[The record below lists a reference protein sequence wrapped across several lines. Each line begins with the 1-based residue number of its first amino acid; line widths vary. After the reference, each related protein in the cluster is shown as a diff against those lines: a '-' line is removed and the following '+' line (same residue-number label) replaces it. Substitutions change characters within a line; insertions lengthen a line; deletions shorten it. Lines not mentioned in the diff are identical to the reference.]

1 MPSAKQKLWLCQNC
15 ETLQP
20 ITQLTCEVC
29 GEGIPVECLLNF
41 KTSSDIINDGKEY
54 PFVDLGLSVLWAK
67 YNLGAMKESEHGD
80 YLTWNDIHENSL
92 FSVCSTEMCKIDIY
106 NYYKN
111 QKVLLSSRFSDIR
124 MPSLQDFTELIRNCR
139 WERTAVDGINGYKV
153 IGKNGN
159 HIFLPISGHLEKNE
173 GVKSINCYGQY
184 LSGSY
189 QNDNVAHYL
198 LLRFSENEYYIYKYS
213 DSLITA
219 RTIRPVIERDCY
231 KPITINKAQ
240 ESIATTD
247 FVDLGLSV
255 KWALCNLGAKKPEEF
270 GDYYAWG
277 ALTPK
282 TDSPYSSISY
292 IKINN
297 MNITKNN
304 NLTPENDVV
313 TRSLGNGARMPTGEE
328 IKEFETKCSFI
339 WTRLNGIWGCYCK
352 GPNGNSI
359 FLPAAGSFKNGK
371 IEGAIEFVRIWS
383 STILS
388 VDYDDCAYGLGIRKS
403 DNYSYVFGGGKRNE
417 MHPIRPVQD
426 Y

>member
-1 MPSAKQKLWLCQNC
+1 MQKQKLWLCQNC

-20 ITQLTCEVC
+20 ITQHICEVC
-29 GEGIPVECLLNF
+29 GEGIPVECLPS
-41 KTSSDIINDGKEY
+41 TSDINYDSEDY

-80 YLTWNDIHENSL
+80 YFTWNDIHDNSL

-111 QKVLLSSRFSDIR
+111 QEVLLSSRFSDIR
-124 MPSLQDFTELIRNCR
+124 MPSLQDFNELIRNCR
-139 WERTAVDGINGYKV
+139 WEKTVVDGVNGYKI

-159 HIFLPISGHLEKNE
+159 HIILPISGDKKKNI

-189 QNDNVAHYL
+189 KNDNVDHYL
-198 LLRFSENEYYIYKYS
+198 LLRFRENEYYIYRYNNR
-213 DSLITA
+213 LTTA
-219 RTIRPVIERDCY
+219 RTIRPVIDRDCY
-231 KPITINKAQ
+231 KPIYIDKAP
-240 ESIATTD
+240 ESIAKSE

-282 TDSPYSSISY
+282 TESPYSNISY
-292 IKINN
+292 IQLNN
-297 MNITKNN
+297 MNITKDN
-304 NLTPENDVV
+304 NLTAENDVV
-313 TRSLGNGARMPTGEE
+313 TRSLGNGVRLPT
-328 IKEFETKCSFI
+328 IKEIVEFESKCSFT
-339 WTRLNGIWGCYCK
+339 WTRLNGIWGCNCK

-359 FLPAAGSFKNGK
+359 FLPAAGSFTNGK
-371 IEGAIEFVRIWS
+371 TEGAIEFVRIWS
-383 STILS
+383 STIFT
-388 VDYDDCAYGLGIRKS
+388 DDSDAYGLGIRKS
-403 DNYSYVFGGGKRNE
+403 DNYSYVFGGGKRSE

>member
-1 MPSAKQKLWLCQNC
+1 MPTSLLDFWLCPNC
-15 ETLQP
+15 ETFNSQN
-20 ITQLTCEVC
+20 IHTCEVC
-29 GEGIPVECLLNF
+29 GEDIPVACLSPSGIN
-41 KTSSDIINDGKEY
+41 NDGEEY

-80 YLTWNDIHENSL
+80 YLTWNDIHAISL
-92 FSVCSTEMCKIDIY
+92 FSVFSSEICKIDVY
-106 NYYKN
+106 NYYKR
-111 QKVLLSSRFSDIR
+111 QKVLLSTRISDIR

-139 WERTAVDGINGYKV
+139 WERTVVDGINGFKV

-159 HIFLPISGHLEKNE
+159 HIFLPISGRLEKNE
-173 GVKSINCYGQY
+173 GVESINCYGQY
-184 LSGSY
+184 LSGTY

-213 DSLITA
+213 DSQTTA

-231 KPITINKAQ
+231 KPITIDKAQ

-270 GDYYAWG
+270 GNYYAWG

-282 TDSPYSSISY
+282 TDSPYSSTSY
-292 IKINN
+292 IKLNN
-297 MNITKNN
+297 MNITKGN

-313 TRSLGNGARMPTGEE
+313 TRSLGNGARMPTRVE
-328 IKEFETKCSFI
+328 IEEFETKCSFT

-371 IEGAIEFVRIWS
+371 TEGAIEFVRIWS
-383 STILS
+383 STLFS
-388 VDYDDCAYGLGIRKS
+388 DDSDAYGLGIRKS
-403 DNYSYVFGGGKRNE
+403 DNQSYIFGAGKRSE

>member
-1 MPSAKQKLWLCQNC
+1 MQKQKLWLCQNC

-20 ITQLTCEVC
+20 ITQHICEVC
-29 GEGIPVECLLNF
+29 GEGILVECLPS
-41 KTSSDIINDGKEY
+41 TSDINYEREEY

-80 YLTWNDIHENSL
+80 YLTWNDIHDNSL

-111 QKVLLSSRFSDIR
+111 QEILLSTRLSDIR
-124 MPSLQDFTELIRNCR
+124 MPSLQDFNELIRNCR
-139 WERTAVDGINGYKV
+139 WEKMVVDGVNGYKI
-153 IGKNGN
+153 IGRNGN
-159 HIFLPISGHLEKNE
+159 HIFLPISGTKEKNE
-173 GVKSINCYGQY
+173 DVTSVNCYGQY

-189 QNDNVAHYL
+189 KNDNFDHYL
-198 LLRFSENEYYIYKYS
+198 LLRFSENEHYIYKYN
-213 DSLITA
+213 DSLTTA
-219 RTIRPVIERDCY
+219 RTIRPVIDRDCY
-231 KPITINKAQ
+231 KPIYIDKAP
-240 ESIATTD
+240 ESIAKSG

-270 GDYYAWG
+270 GNYYAWG

-282 TDSPYSSISY
+282 TESPYSSISY
-292 IKINN
+292 IKLNN
-297 MNITKNN
+297 MNITKDN

-313 TRSLGNGARMPTGEE
+313 TRSLGDGVRLPTRKE
-328 IKEFETKCSFI
+328 IEEFETKCSFT
-339 WTRLNGIWGCYCK
+339 WTQLNGIWGCYCK

-359 FLPAAGSFKNGK
+359 FLPAAGSFTNGK
-371 IEGAIEFVRIWS
+371 TEGAIEFVRIWS
-383 STILS
+383 STIFTN
-388 VDYDDCAYGLGIRKS
+388 DYYAYGLGIRKS
-403 DNYSYVFGGGKRNE
+403 DNHSYVFDGGKRNE